1 MQKPPRYKRSQWM
14 LWVALGGLTIL
25 FLYGCQE
32 TSSPTSKATTA
43 PSASAA
49 PTRKGGAQLWSETC
63 ARCHNL
69 RPPTEFSNGEWS
81 AIVHHMRVRADLTGE
96 QQREILTFIQSAN
109 AQ

>member
-1 MQKPPRYKRSQWM
+1 M
-14 LWVALGGLTIL
+14 LWVALAGLTTML
-25 FLYGCQE
+25 GYGCQE
-32 TSSPTSKATTA
+32 SSAPAAKTTTV

-69 RPPTEFSNGEWS
+69 RPPTEFSNAEWS
-81 AIVHHMRVRADLTGE
+81 AVVHHMRVRADLTGE
-96 QQREILTFIQSAN
+96 QQREILTFLKSAN